1 MKVKF
6 LRNYGEYRIG
16 DIAEFDGEELEY
28 IVNTLTVISVEDD
41 FESDEM
47 EEDQGAGVM
56 VAFNTEENPT
66 DGLLEDELE
75 GRAKKAMEEDSELK
89 KETSKRGKRGEK

>member
-6 LRNYGEYRIG
+6 LRNYGEYKIG

-28 IVNTLTVISVEDD
+28 IFNTLTAISVKDD

-47 EEDQGAGVM
+47 EEELKKA
-56 VAFNTEENPT
+56 TEE
-66 DGLLEDELE
+66 DH
-75 GRAKKAMEEDSELK
+75 ELK
-89 KETSKRGKRGEK
+89 KEMSKRGKRGEK

>member
-1 MKVKF
+1 MKIKF
-6 LRNYGEYRIG
+6 LRNYGEYKIG

-28 IVNTLTVISVEDD
+28 IVNTLTAVSVEDG
-41 FESDEM
+41 FESDEV
-47 EEDQGAGVM
+47 EEEQEAGVM

-66 DGLLEDELE
+66 DGLSEEELE
-75 GRAKKAMEEDSELK
+75 GRAKKATEEDHELK